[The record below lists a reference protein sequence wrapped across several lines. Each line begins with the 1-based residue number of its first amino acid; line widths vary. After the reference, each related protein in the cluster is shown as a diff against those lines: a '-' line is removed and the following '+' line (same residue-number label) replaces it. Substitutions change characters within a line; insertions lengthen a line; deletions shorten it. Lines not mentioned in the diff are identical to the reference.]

1 MNKKEFLMNIPYY
14 RYMEEKRISEIHQYF
29 SNLRYEILSKCLPN
43 ILIKENN
50 ELEYIYSEDVKN
62 IIKEINKLE
71 KSYLWE

>member
-43 ILIKENN
+43 IVIKENN
-50 ELEYIYSEDVKN
+50 ELEYIYPENINN

-71 KSYLWE
+71 ESYLWE